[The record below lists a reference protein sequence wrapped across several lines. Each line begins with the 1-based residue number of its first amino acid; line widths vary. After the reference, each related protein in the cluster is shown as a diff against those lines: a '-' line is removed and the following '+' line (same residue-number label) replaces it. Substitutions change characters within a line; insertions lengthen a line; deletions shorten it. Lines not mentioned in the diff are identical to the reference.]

1 MVIEFYSPKCML
13 CNSLLDSVL
22 EVEGRDSVWLTI
34 VSFFHSALCRKN
46 WDVCKKKLKEK

>member
-13 CNSLLDSVL
+13 CNSFLDSVL

-46 WDVCKKKLKEK
+46 WMCAKRN